1 MTAVWDKKNRTVTLT
16 DTSADEVLKVLLGLS
31 DGSPEVV
38 ELLRQILANQEKSLM
53 NEAAMAQ
60 ALADIDAASTEQ
72 GVSLTELSTAQDNL
86 AKDIEAFIN
95 KPVPPGGP
103 SDAQLAQAQALSARA
118 KLISESLKAQ
128 AKFST
133 DLAGKSED
141 GTAVV
146 IPNVPPP
153 VDPNPNP
160 AG

>member
-16 DTSADEVLKVLLGLS
+16 ETSADEVLKVLLGLS

-38 ELLRQILANQEKSLM
+38 DLLHQILATQQEILV
-53 NEAAMAQ
+53 NEQEMAQ

-72 GVSLTELSTAQDNL
+72 GESLTQIASSQDNIAADL
-86 AKDIEAFIN
+86 EAFIN

-103 SDAQLAQAQALSARA
+103 SDAQVAQTKALVERA
-118 KLISESLKAQ
+118 KAIAASLKAQ

-133 DLAGKSED
+133 DLAGKTEG
-141 GTAVV
+141 GTVV
-146 IPNVPPP
+146 IPEVPPVVEP
-153 VDPNPNP
+153 PNP